1 MSTAPNSTVWFREIH
16 FLDVG
21 HGDCTIV
28 DVPDRLTMID
38 INNCKTL
45 ARETEA
51 ELRNKY
57 RQSEPRSSLANAMYS
72 GAARALGGPIRTPT
86 IYDYL
91 ADMALAEQKL
101 KAAKDRLT
109 SPIDYLKA
117 HFAGRPIFRYI
128 QTHPDMD
135 HMAGLHR
142 LIEEQIEIVNFW
154 DTKHCI
160 TKDES
165 KLKSGPANNK
175 DIRDWHAYQRLRG
188 GSVAGLTVLS
198 LARGASADFYAQDG
212 INIWTP
218 VDHKHAQNPNAEPNA
233 LSYVLCMMIG
243 DCRVVLGGD
252 ADIAQWEEMH
262 AVCNGQFPKVH
273 LLKASHHGRK
283 SGYHMASVRSMNPDV
298 TILSVGELKAKD
310 DANASYE
317 TYSVKGCYSTLDH
330 GDIVARCFSNG
341 VIWLRERDS
350 KQWYLSENFP
360 D

>member
-1 MSTAPNSTVWFREIH
+1 MSTAVAPTVWFRDIH

-28 DVPDRLTMID
+28 DIPGRLTMID

-57 RQSEPRSSLANAMYS
+57 KSKPRSALVNALYS
-72 GAARALGGPIRTPT
+72 GAAQTLGGPIRTPT
-86 IYDYL
+86 IYDHI

-101 KAAKDRLT
+101 KAARDKLT
-109 SPIDYLKA
+109 NPIDYLEA
-117 HFAGRPIFRYI
+117 HFAGREIFRYI

-142 LIEEQIEIVNFW
+142 LIEEKIGIVNFW
-154 DTKHCI
+154 DTKNCI
-160 TKDES
+160 AKNEEALRTGK
-165 KLKSGPANNK
+165 ANNK
-175 DIRDWHAYQRLRG
+175 DIRDWYTYQRLRSG
-188 GSVAGLTVLS
+188 TVPNLTVLT
-198 LARGASADFYAQDG
+198 LARGAADKFYAEDG
-212 INIWTP
+212 IGIWAP

-233 LSYVLCMMIG
+233 LSYVLCMLVG
-243 DCRVVLGGD
+243 NCRVVFGGD

-262 AVCNGQFPKVH
+262 TFCGGNFGKVH

-283 SGYHMASVRSMNPDV
+283 SGYHMPSVRAMNPDV

-310 DANASYE
+310 DADAKYE
-317 TYSVKGCYSTLDH
+317 KYSNKGCHSTLEH
-330 GDIVARCFSNG
+330 GDIVARCWSDG
-341 VIWLRERDS
+341 DVWLRERDS
-350 KQWYLSENFP
+350 LQWFLKTFS
-360 D
+360 